1 VLIQSDLLRASVSA
15 AISAITHNNFNNQ
28 LLSLKQGAIE
38 PVVNLLK
45 SRNITVQLKAA
56 LAIESFTM
64 NNQATQKA
72 VLDLDA
78 ASYLIKLMEV
88 R

>member
-1 VLIQSDLLRASVSA
+1 
-15 AISAITHNNFNNQ
+15 
-28 LLSLKQGAIE
+28 
-38 PVVNLLK
+38 VNLLK

-56 LAIESFTM
+56 LAIESLTL

-78 ASYLIKLMEV
+78 SSYLIKLMEV
-88 R
+88 RKNFNLVSSPI